1 MTKISGDSRLSAP
14 SWDVKTGGS
23 PVKITTSLIIWS
35 NSWWWSIQLGFFRPL
50 ERGTCVMHVVGSCL
64 GWIVDTVYTCLE
76 TSMLLI
82 KSAGN
87 TYFICPSTIKYP
99 LHMGMGPAP
108 LKKPPLWSHA
118 MPCCGVVLEAEDP
131 RTELLLEI
139 SLVVKRQVRLRNG
152 RSSLRGSQMRSMS
165 YAKLTSFV
173 DGGS

>member
-1 MTKISGDSRLSAP
+1 
-14 SWDVKTGGS
+14 
-23 PVKITTSLIIWS
+23 
-35 NSWWWSIQLGFFRPL
+35 
-50 ERGTCVMHVVGSCL
+50 MHVVGSCL

-87 TYFICPSTIKYP
+87 KYFICPPTIKYP

-118 MPCCGVVLEAEDP
+118 MPCCGVVLEAEDS

-152 RSSLRGSQMRSMS
+152 RASLRGSQMRSMS
-165 YAKLTSFV
+165 HAKLTSFV
-173 DGGS
+173 DAGSWIMLSHSHAVYANIYILILYRYRYTYIYIHMINGYKLVLSN